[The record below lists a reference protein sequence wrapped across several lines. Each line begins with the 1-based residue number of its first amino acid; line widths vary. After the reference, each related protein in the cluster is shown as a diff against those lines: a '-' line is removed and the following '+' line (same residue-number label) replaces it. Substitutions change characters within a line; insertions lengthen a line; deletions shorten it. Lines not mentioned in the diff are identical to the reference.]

1 MATRE
6 DASKPRSLPPP
17 AERGVVAWVH
27 RNLFNTWYN
36 ALLTL
41 GALYLIVIAIKAL
54 VGWALVDAVW
64 VGTSDDCRAV
74 YGEGACW
81 AVVAEKH
88 RFILFGTYPYDEQWR
103 PALAII
109 LFVVGVAA
117 STWRR
122 LWSRAL
128 ALGWLV
134 FLALLG
140 LLLHG
145 GVLGLTAV
153 PTELWGGLPLTIML
167 AVIGVVCS
175 LPLAILLALG
185 RRSDMPL
192 IRAVSVGYIE
202 LVRGVPLISILFMA
216 SVMFPLFL
224 PEGVTV
230 NKLLRAQ
237 VGIILFSAAYLAEVV
252 RGGLQAVPNGQYE
265 AADSLGLGYWRKMR
279 FVVLP
284 QALKMVIPPMV
295 NSFIATF
302 KDTSLVIVIGLYDLL
317 GATRTATNEPAWRSF
332 ATEGYIFVAAIFF
345 VFCAFMSRYS
355 QNVERTRGA
364 APRRGPR

>member
-1 MATRE
+1 VTRE
-6 DASKPRSLPPP
+6 EARLRSLPPP
-17 AERGVVAWVH
+17 QQRGLLAWL
-27 RNLFNTWYN
+27 RGNLFNTWYN
-36 ALLTL
+36 ALLTF
-41 GALYLIVIAIKAL
+41 GALYLIVIAVKAL
-54 VGWALVDAVW
+54 IGWALVDAVW
-64 VGTSDDCRAV
+64 VGTSEDCRAV
-74 YGEGACW
+74 HGAGACW

-103 PALAII
+103 PALAVI
-109 LFVVGVAA
+109 LFVIGIAV

-128 ALGWLV
+128 LAGW
-134 FLALLG
+134 LALLA
-140 LLLHG
+140 LLAILLHG
-145 GVLGLTAV
+145 GVLGLSAV
-153 PTELWGGLPLTIML
+153 PTEFWGGLPLTIVL
-167 AVIGVVCS
+167 SVVGVTLS

-185 RRSDMPL
+185 RRSGMPL
-192 IRAVSVGYIE
+192 IRAASVAYIE
-202 LVRGVPLISILFMA
+202 LIRGVPLISILFMA

-252 RGGLQAVPNGQYE
+252 RGGLQAIPGGQYE
-265 AADSLGLGYWRKMR
+265 AADALGLGYWRKMR
-279 FVVLP
+279 LVILP

-317 GATRTATNEPAWRSF
+317 GATRTATNDPLWRAF

-355 QNVERTRGA
+355 QHLERVRGA
-364 APRRGPR
+364 AVPRGPQ